1 MRIRRFTE
9 SDATHLY
16 EVLSDPE
23 VMKYIEPPYSMEKT
37 KQFINNFGLCEP
49 PKVYAAENDEAE
61 FVGYVIFHEYD
72 SDSMEIGWLLKKKH
86 WEKGYATELT
96 KVLLEWSRNLG
107 KNAVIEYDP
116 KHDITRTIA
125 LNAGFEY
132 MGIIDN
138 LCVFRKAL

>member
-1 MRIRRFTE
+1 MIRKMTE
-9 SDATHLY
+9 SDTQDLY
-16 EVLSDPE
+16 EVISDPD
-23 VMKYIEPPYSMEKT
+23 VMKYIEPPFSMEQT
-37 KQFINNFGLCEP
+37 KQFLKDFGLCNP
-49 PKVYAAENDEAE
+49 PIIYAAENDDGE
-61 FVGYVIFHEYD
+61 FIGYVIFHEYD

-107 KNAVIEYDP
+107 KNAVIECDP
-116 KHDITRTIA
+116 KQDITRTIA